1 MVEHL
6 PHRGTLQRAVREEL
20 RHGGGE
26 GPGGEPPVE
35 PKRRTRA
42 VPNFDP
48 RDAAVERKEAAQRRP
63 VSSREGR

>member
-48 RDAAVERKEAAQRRP
+48 RDAAV
-63 VSSREGR
+63 